1 MNVTKQTKI
10 AITDSKPNWH
20 VVDVK
25 GKVLG
30 RVATEIADLL
40 MGKGKT
46 SFVRNYVVGDKVI
59 VINASFVELTRDK
72 AEKKMYYWHSGFP
85 GGLSQETFATRLV
98 RRPGQVIVDA
108 VRRMLP
114 VNRLTSSFVNNLY
127 VYPGEEHPHQG
138 QAN

>member
-1 MNVTKQTKI
+1 MNVTKQTSI
-10 AITDSKPNWH
+10 AISDSKPNWH
-20 VVDVK
+20 IVDVK

-46 SFVRNYVVGDKVI
+46 SFVRNYVVGDKVV
-59 VINASFVELTRDK
+59 VINASQIEVTRNK
-72 AEKKMYYWHSGFP
+72 AQNKKYYWHSGYP
-85 GGLSQETFATRLV
+85 GGLNQETLATRMI
-98 RRPGQVIVDA
+98 RRPGQVVIDA

-114 VNRLTSSFVNNLY
+114 VNRLTSIFLDNLY

-138 QAN
+138 QVK

>member
-1 MNVTKQTKI
+1 MNVTKQTSI

-20 VVDVK
+20 IIDAK
-25 GKVLG
+25 GRVLG

-59 VINASFVELTRDK
+59 VINASLVEVTRNK
-72 AEKKMYYWHSGFP
+72 AENKKYYWHSGYP
-85 GGLSQETFATRLV
+85 GGLSEETFATRMK
-98 RRPGQVIVDA
+98 RRPGQVIIDA

-114 VNRLTSSFVNNLY
+114 ENRLTSSFINNLY

-138 QAN
+138 QVN

>member
-10 AITDSKPNWH
+10 AITESKPNWH

-59 VINASFVELTRDK
+59 VINASFVELTRNK

>member
-1 MNVTKQTKI
+1 MNVTKQTSI
-10 AITDSKPNWH
+10 AQTNIKPDWH

-59 VINASFVELTRDK
+59 VINASLVEVTRNK
-72 AEKKMYYWHSGFP
+72 AENKKYYWHSGFP
-85 GGLSQETFATRLV
+85 GGLSEETFATRMI

-114 VNRLTSSFVNNLY
+114 VNRLTSSFINNLY

-138 QAN
+138 QAK

>member
-10 AITDSKPNWH
+10 AITESKPNWH

-40 MGKGKT
+40 MGKGKA

-59 VINASFVELTRDK
+59 VINASFVELTRNK

-138 QAN
+138 QVN